1 MGRRSAAGRT
11 RPTAYVAAP
20 AANSPGRRVL
30 LSTGRG
36 DTRLTAG
43 EAAAL
48 ALDLL
53 AAAAGVGE
61 PADLPALVMG
71 LAERVCQQ
79 SELLAACAGRV
90 GQSSAGGGRRSATVT
105 P

>member
-1 MGRRSAAGRT
+1 MGRRSTAERM

-20 AANSPGRRVL
+20 VSNSPGRRVL

-43 EAAAL
+43 EAAAM
-48 ALDLL
+48 ARDLL

-61 PADLPALVMG
+61 SAEVPEIVLG
-71 LAERVCQQ
+71 LADRVAAQ
-79 SELLAACAGRV
+79 SELLAACARGR
-90 GQSSAGGGRRSATVT
+90 G
-105 P
+105 